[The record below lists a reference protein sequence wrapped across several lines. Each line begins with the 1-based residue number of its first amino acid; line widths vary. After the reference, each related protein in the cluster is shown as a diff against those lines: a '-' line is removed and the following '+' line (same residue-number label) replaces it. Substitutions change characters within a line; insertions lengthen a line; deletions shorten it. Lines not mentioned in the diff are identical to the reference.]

1 LSDYTPPLMAVSVDV
16 AVFTVRKEG
25 PHVVLIRRGNDPYK
39 GAWALP
45 GGFVELD
52 EDLSVA
58 AARELA
64 EETGLEIPSTDLTQ
78 VRTYGQP
85 DRDPRMR
92 VVDVLFR
99 VLVPDLADPV
109 GGSDA
114 AHSELVAIAMALSDD
129 FELAFDHSVVL
140 RDAVEAAGL

>member
-1 LSDYTPPLMAVSVDV
+1 MAVTVDV
-16 AVFTVRKEG
+16 AVFTMRDNRAMVALIQRASP
-25 PHVVLIRRGNDPYK
+25 PHQ

-52 EDLSVA
+52 EDLSDA
-58 AARELA
+58 ASRELA
-64 EETGLEIPSTDLTQ
+64 EETGLEIPPTDLTQ
-78 VRTYGQP
+78 IGAYGAP

-92 VVDVLFR
+92 VVTVLFWA
-99 VLVPDLADPV
+99 LVADLADPI
-109 GGSDA
+109 GSSDA
-114 AHSELVAIAMALSDD
+114 AISRLIPIDAATAPG